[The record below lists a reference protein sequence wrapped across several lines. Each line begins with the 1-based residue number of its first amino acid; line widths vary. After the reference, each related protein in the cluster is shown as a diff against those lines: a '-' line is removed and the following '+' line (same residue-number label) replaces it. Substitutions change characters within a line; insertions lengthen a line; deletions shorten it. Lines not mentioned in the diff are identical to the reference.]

1 MQDAFFP
8 PHVSSTREIFFRI
21 HQEKLDEL
29 LEVNSPKLFLDPVE
43 FLTLRL
49 VHALAVVVQLL
60 SPV

>member
-8 PHVSSTREIFFRI
+8 PHVSSTREFFFRI

-49 VHALAVVVQLL
+49 VHAIAVVQLL